1 MFFKLFKEKKQHLIA
16 LKTVNL
22 LDNENLNT
30 VFISNTHFLIINQNN
45 SISMK
50 SFDFPQ
56 NNHRI
61 RLKND
66 KIILNDSNNV
76 NIKSQINN
84 INNNKIKLKNVSL
97 KLDFYIKINVFCMV
111 QYNTSDT
118 LMLNISLLNEKEES
132 LSVSTWT
139 LDVKSFI
146 SFITV
151 LRNCSYKN
159 NKINEFGEVGFF
171 VFKSVKNF
179 FDTIDYMVHSKEKLR
194 NIQKFLN
201 DLSK

>member
-22 LDNENLNT
+22 IDNENLNT
-30 VFISNTHFLIINQNN
+30 VFISNTHFLTINQNN
-45 SISMK
+45 SISIK
-50 SFDFPQ
+50 SFDFHQ
-56 NNHRI
+56 NNRI
-61 RLKND
+61 LLKNN
-66 KIILNDSNNV
+66 KVNLNNSNNV
-76 NIKSQINN
+76 NIQSQINN

-151 LRNCSYKN
+151 LRNHSYKN
-159 NKINEFGEVGFF
+159 NKINEFGEVSFF